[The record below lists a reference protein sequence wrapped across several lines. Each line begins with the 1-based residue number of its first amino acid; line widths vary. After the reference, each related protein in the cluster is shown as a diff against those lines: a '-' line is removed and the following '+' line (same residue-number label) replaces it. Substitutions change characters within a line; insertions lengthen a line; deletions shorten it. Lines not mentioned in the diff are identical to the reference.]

1 MDGLSDKS
9 KYEPDVATAAKP
21 ATADALIKIAI
32 LFAEVSLPL
41 LSTVNLGT
49 KACEP
54 SEPAVTPVIVSLA
67 DGKNPVFILAASVV
81 SVVAD
86 VAKPVTCED
95 DIDIATLAA
104 DVILP

>member
-1 MDGLSDKS
+1 M
-9 KYEPDVATAAKP
+9 ATEANP

-49 KACEP
+49 KDCDP

-67 DGKNPVFILAASVV
+67 DGKNPVLILEASVV
-81 SVVAD
+81 SVVAE
-86 VAKPVTCED
+86 VAKPVICEVV
-95 DIDIATLAA
+95 IAIVTLAA